1 MKIYS
6 TQTSLAFGHNLD
18 YKLAAAKKKW
28 NNTCDKTLEYKKE
41 LENENTDFN
50 NKDKL
55 LDSQI
60 QIAQDE
66 EQRGLE
72 WVRKRQ
78 NALNRTKSFIEES
91 SKLSDEINL
100 NSQQI
105 QEANKK
111 HKLSVQAFQELKEKQ
126 DSIYNAEYDS
136 IANSSIKAQLV
147 KKLINPINTRFD
159 DNPPRIASNV
169 FISDEL
175 AQNTPNEHRN
185 YLYEQILL
193 SVAKMTNS
201 NYGIINAFDYN
212 NKPLNTFFQ
221 DLKTILSASDKLHE
235 SNGSHSITLLS
246 NLHYITPQFSPKDIN
261 FFVEM
266 ADKSSELFHNS
277 FIIITALS
285 KEIKKGLSLK
295 LKIDAGIT
303 SRQSYLSMMANQS
316 VTKNKMEE
324 LFSPKAVL
332 DCLALCDTKFG
343 IEGLGSI
350 EKNKKILGKDL
361 KQFLK

>member
-1 MKIYS
+1 
-6 TQTSLAFGHNLD
+6 
-18 YKLAAAKKKW
+18 
-28 NNTCDKTLEYKKE
+28 
-41 LENENTDFN
+41 
-50 NKDKL
+50 
-55 LDSQI
+55 
-60 QIAQDE
+60 
-66 EQRGLE
+66 
-72 WVRKRQ
+72 
-78 NALNRTKSFIEES
+78 
-91 SKLSDEINL
+91 
-100 NSQQI
+100 
-105 QEANKK
+105 
-111 HKLSVQAFQELKEKQ
+111 
-126 DSIYNAEYDS
+126 
-136 IANSSIKAQLV
+136 
-147 KKLINPINTRFD
+147 
-159 DNPPRIASNV
+159 
-169 FISDEL
+169 
-175 AQNTPNEHRN
+175 
-185 YLYEQILL
+185 
-193 SVAKMTNS
+193 MTNS

-343 IEGLGSI
+343 IEGFTDLHFMENIMI
-350 EKNKKILGKDL
+350 EFVKSKITVHSLAKHIGMQKKLL
-361 KQFLK
+361 KKK